1 MRNLPVS
8 FSSSYLPAFFCES
21 YVIPLS
27 RVGNKSPAAV
37 RPPRASA
44 TDQIRL
50 PFGFCQAILFVAIL
64 ILITS
69 FVHIAPLILQ
79 QWEWR
84 VVLRQSSN

>member
-21 YVIPLS
+21 HVTPLS

-37 RPPRASA
+37 RPPKASA
-44 TDQIRL
+44 TDQILL
-50 PFGFCQAILFVAIL
+50 PAGFCQAIIFEAIL

-69 FVHIAPLILQ
+69 FLHIAPIILQ

-84 VVLRQSSN
+84 EVLRQSSN